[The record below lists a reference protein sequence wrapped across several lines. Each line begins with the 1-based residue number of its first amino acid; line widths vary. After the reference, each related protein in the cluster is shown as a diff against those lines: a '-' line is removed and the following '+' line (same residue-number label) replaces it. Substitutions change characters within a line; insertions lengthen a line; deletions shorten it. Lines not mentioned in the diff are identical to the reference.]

1 MQKHHLVGRLCPK
14 GGGGGVDKK
23 ESVFEPKAKFT
34 LKCLHVL
41 AKFMVNN
48 STVLLRAPVLDPLL
62 RLEWAMMS
70 FL

>member
-14 GGGGGVDKK
+14 GDKK

-34 LKCLHVL
+34 LKCMHVL

-48 STVLLRAPVLDPLL
+48 SMVLLRAPVLDPLL

>member
-14 GGGGGVDKK
+14 GDKK

-34 LKCLHVL
+34 LKCMHVL

-48 STVLLRAPVLDPLL
+48 STVLLGAPFRVGYDVLL
-62 RLEWAMMS
+62 MS
-70 FL
+70 YINYMYLT